1 MPAVSSLWRSP
12 DYTSADR
19 VRTVARIT
27 ATQTALP
34 QALKEPLQEVRRA
47 TFPGPATRKT
57 PTEAPSV
64 AVLGAS
70 ALDPTL
76 TRAGYLTQVA
86 NHPHRLAAAALLYL
100 VAGGASVGIAI
111 ALYPVVKRV

>member
-34 QALKEPLQEVRRA
+34 QALKEPLQEGRRA

-57 PTEAPSV
+57 PTEGQPT
-64 AVLGAS
+64 GPT
-70 ALDPTL
+70 ALDVHPQCGEIPIVVEPSPHAERGSH
-76 TRAGYLTQVA
+76 RAGQSWRRGDA
-86 NHPHRLAAAALLYL
+86 RPA
-100 VAGGASVGIAI
+100 
-111 ALYPVVKRV
+111 